1 MCGME
6 YRLKKGSVYEG
17 KVEKVDF
24 PNKAT
29 VWVTDEDGHKEKA
42 IVKNAIPGQTVRFCV
57 NKKRKGHC
65 EGRLMEVVEKSP
77 LETNPA
83 CPHFGK
89 CGGCTYQTVA
99 YEEQLK
105 IKSAQVEKLL
115 SEVVSGE
122 LPFEGIIGS
131 PVTEEYRNK
140 MEFSFGDEY
149 KDGPLALG
157 LHKRNSMYDIVPVT
171 ECKIIDE
178 DYRKILTCV
187 QDYAIEKEL
196 PFLHKLSHEG
206 YLRHL
211 LVRKSVKTGQ
221 ILVDIVTTTQ
231 IEHDFTELVNRLTSI
246 EYKGTLTGV
255 LHTFNDS
262 LADAVINEKTELL
275 YGQDYIEEELLGL
288 RFKITPFSFF
298 QTNSLGAEV
307 LYSKAREYVLSGG
320 FGDVAGVD
328 DTGAASA
335 VGNSDAAVTAKAA
348 GNVEVQGNAGSKPVI
363 YDLYT
368 GTGTIAQMLSP
379 VASKVIGVE
388 IVAEAVEAAKKNAA
402 QNGLTN
408 CEFIADD
415 VLKALDNIEIK
426 PDFIVLDPPRDG
438 IHPKALEK
446 IIDYGVDR
454 MVYISC
460 KPTSLARDLVTLQER
475 GYKVEKCCCVD
486 MFPNTV
492 HVETVVLLSKG
503 AKGPVD
509 LCSARTEVERRLVD
523 SKKVKVDFSLEDMD
537 LSEFKGK
544 ATYEQIKAYV
554 LEQTGLKVSSLYI
567 AQIKKKCGLDVGEN
581 FNLPKS
587 ENAKQPQ
594 CTPDKEEAIMQA
606 FKHFGIV

>member
-29 VWVTDEDGHKEKA
+29 VWVTDEDGQKEKA

-196 PFLHKLSHEG
+196 PFQHKLSHEG

-460 KPTSLARDLVTLQER
+460 KPTSLARDLITLQDR

-486 MFPNTV
+486 MFPNTG
-492 HVETVVLLSKG
+492 HVETVCLLSKLYE
-503 AKGPVD
+503 AKHHVN
-509 LCSARTEVERRLVD
+509 VRL
-523 SKKVKVDFSLEDMD
+523 DMD
-537 LSEFKGK
+537 ELDITSAESK
-544 ATYEQIKAYV
+544 ATYEEIKSYV
-554 LEQTGLKVSSLYI
+554 AEHNEGMKVSNLYI
-567 AQIKKKCGLDVGEN
+567 AQVKAKYGIIEREN
-581 FNLPKS
+581 YNKPKS
-587 ENAKQPQ
+587 DDTRQPK
-594 CTPDKEEAIMQA
+594 CPNEKEEAIVDAMEH
-606 FKHFGIV
+606 FKMI

>member
-29 VWVTDEDGHKEKA
+29 VWVTDDDGQKEKA

-196 PFLHKLSHEG
+196 PFQHKLSHEG

-231 IEHDFTELVNRLTSI
+231 IEHDFTELVNRLISI

-275 YGQDYIEEELLGL
+275 YGHDYIEEELLGL

-320 FGDVAGVD
+320 FGDVDGVD
-328 DTGAASA
+328 GAGAASA
-335 VGNSDAAVTAKAA
+335 A
-348 GNVEVQGNAGSKPVI
+348 GNAGDKPVI

-486 MFPNTV
+486 MFPNTG
-492 HVETVVLLSKG
+492 HAETVVLLSQQK
-503 AKGPVD
+503 PDDTIEID
-509 LCSARTEVERRLVD
+509 LDLDELDATSAEL
-523 SKKVKVDFSLEDMD
+523 
-537 LSEFKGK
+537 K
-544 ATYEQIKAYV
+544 ATYQEIKDYV
-554 LEQTGLKVSSLYI
+554 LKEFGLKVSSLYI
-567 AQIKKKCGLDVGEN
+567 SQVKRKCGIEVGEN
-581 FNLPKS
+581 YNLPKS
-587 ENAKQPQ
+587 ENARVPQ
-594 CTPDKEEAIMQA
+594 CPKEKEDAIKAALKYFAM
-606 FKHFGIV
+606 I

>member
-29 VWVTDEDGHKEKA
+29 VWVTDEDGQKKKA

-187 QDYAIEKEL
+187 QNYAIEKEL
-196 PFLHKLSHEG
+196 PFQHKLSHEG

-320 FGDVAGVD
+320 FGDV
-328 DTGAASA
+328 
-335 VGNSDAAVTAKAA
+335 
-348 GNVEVQGNAGSKPVI
+348 AGSKPVI

-486 MFPNTV
+486 MFPNTG
-492 HVETVVLLSKG
+492 HVETVVLLSQQK
-503 AKGPVD
+503 PDDTIEID
-509 LCSARTEVERRLVD
+509 LDLDELDATSAEL
-523 SKKVKVDFSLEDMD
+523 
-537 LSEFKGK
+537 K
-544 ATYEQIKAYV
+544 ATYQEIKDYV
-554 LEQTGLKVSSLYI
+554 LKEFGLKVSSLYI
-567 AQIKKKCGLDVGEN
+567 SQVKRKCGIEVGEN
-581 FNLPKS
+581 YNLSKS
-587 ENAKQPQ
+587 ENTRVSQ
-594 CTPDKEEAIMQA
+594 CPKEKEEATKAILKYYAMILRISMISRRNNRREK
-606 FKHFGIV
+606 FFWELFPIIKKVYGKCINHMV

>member
-29 VWVTDEDGHKEKA
+29 VWVTDEDGQKEKA

-99 YEEQLK
+99 YKEQLK
-105 IKSAQVEKLL
+105 IKSTQVEKLL
-115 SEVVSGE
+115 REVVSGE

-196 PFLHKLSHEG
+196 PFQHKLSHEG

-320 FGDVAGVD
+320 FGDV
-328 DTGAASA
+328 
-335 VGNSDAAVTAKAA
+335 
-348 GNVEVQGNAGSKPVI
+348 AGSKPVI

-486 MFPNTV
+486 MFPNTG
-492 HVETVVLLSKG
+492 HVETVVLLSQQK
-503 AKGPVD
+503 PDDTIEID
-509 LCSARTEVERRLVD
+509 LDLDELDATSAEL
-523 SKKVKVDFSLEDMD
+523 
-537 LSEFKGK
+537 K
-544 ATYEQIKAYV
+544 ATYQEIKDYV
-554 LEQTGLKVSSLYI
+554 LKEFGLKVSNLYI
-567 AQIKKKCGLDVGEN
+567 SQIKRKCGIEVGAN
-581 FNLPKS
+581 YNLPKT
-587 ENAKQPQ
+587 ENPKVPQ
-594 CTPDKEEAIMQA
+594 CPKEKEEAIKAALKYFAM
-606 FKHFGIV
+606 I

>member
-29 VWVTDEDGHKEKA
+29 VWVTDEDGQKEKA

-99 YEEQLK
+99 YKEQLK
-105 IKSAQVEKLL
+105 IKSTQVEKLL
-115 SEVVSGE
+115 REVVSGE

-157 LHKRNSMYDIVPVT
+157 LHKRNSMYDI
-171 ECKIIDE
+171 IDE

-196 PFLHKLSHEG
+196 PFQHKLSHEG

-246 EYKGTLTGV
+246 EYNGTLTGV

-320 FGDVAGVD
+320 FGDV
-328 DTGAASA
+328 
-335 VGNSDAAVTAKAA
+335 
-348 GNVEVQGNAGSKPVI
+348 AGSKPVI

-486 MFPNTV
+486 MFPNTG
-492 HVETVVLLSKG
+492 HVETVILLSRK
-503 AKGPVD
+503 APDAEIKVRLD
-509 LCSARTEVERRLVD
+509 MSELDITSAE
-523 SKKVKVDFSLEDMD
+523 S
-537 LSEFKGK
+537 K
-544 ATYEQIKAYV
+544 ATYKEIQEYV
-554 LEQTGLKVSSLYI
+554 QNKYDLHVTNLYI
-567 AQIKKKCGLDVGEN
+567 AQVKREFGIIERENYNTGEG
-581 FNLPKS
+581 K
-587 ENAKQPQ
+587 AKVPQ
-594 CTPDKEEAIMQA
+594 VTAEKREAIIDALKYFQM
-606 FKHFGIV
+606 IE

>member
-29 VWVTDEDGHKEKA
+29 VWVTDEDGQKEKA

-77 LETNPA
+77 LETSPA

-89 CGGCTYQTVA
+89 CGGCTYQAVA

-196 PFLHKLSHEG
+196 PFQHKLSHEG

-320 FGDVAGVD
+320 FGDVAG
-328 DTGAASA
+328 
-335 VGNSDAAVTAKAA
+335 
-348 GNVEVQGNAGSKPVI
+348 SKPVI

-460 KPTSLARDLVTLQER
+460 KPTSLARDLITLQER

-486 MFPNTV
+486 MFPNTG
-492 HVETVVLLSKG
+492 HVESTVLLQRRG
-503 AKGPVD
+503 ADP
-509 LCSARTEVERRLVD
+509 A
-523 SKKVKVDFSLEDMD
+523 
-537 LSEFKGK
+537 
-544 ATYEQIKAYV
+544 
-554 LEQTGLKVSSLYI
+554 
-567 AQIKKKCGLDVGEN
+567 
-581 FNLPKS
+581 
-587 ENAKQPQ
+587 
-594 CTPDKEEAIMQA
+594 
-606 FKHFGIV
+606 H

>member
-29 VWVTDEDGHKEKA
+29 VWVTDEDGQKEKA

-196 PFLHKLSHEG
+196 PFQHKLSHEG

-246 EYKGTLTGV
+246 EYKGTLVGV

-320 FGDVAGVD
+320 FGDVAGAAG
-328 DTGAASA
+328 TMAASVA
-335 VGNSDAAVTAKAA
+335 WNSDVTETVNVA
-348 GNVEVQGNAGSKPVI
+348 GNVSDNGNSGSKPVI

-402 QNGLTN
+402 QNGLAN

-486 MFPNTV
+486 MFPNTG
-492 HVETVVLLSKG
+492 HVETVVLFG
-503 AKGPVD
+503 
-509 LCSARTEVERRLVD
+509 RE
-523 SKKVKVDFSLEDMD
+523 KVDGYVDINLDVEKI
-537 LSEFKGK
+537 EGK
-544 ATYEQIKAYV
+544 AGRATYKEISEYVQEKYGLHVPNLYIGQIKS
-554 LEQTGLKVSSLYI
+554 KVGIDKRKNYNIGS
-567 AQIKKKCGLDVGEN
+567 GEGRV
-581 FNLPKS
+581 PTCPP
-587 ENAKQPQ
+587 E
-594 CTPDKEEAIMQA
+594 KEEAIMDA
-606 FKHFGIV
+606 FRHFRLI

>member
-1 MCGME
+1 M
-6 YRLKKGSVYEG
+6 KKGQIRTGVVRNV
-17 KVEKVDF
+17 KF
-24 PNKAT
+24 PNRAM
-29 VWVTDEDGHKEKA
+29 VVLEPLEGAADGEE
-42 IVKNAIPGQTVRFCV
+42 ICEVKGALPGQKISVVITKV
-57 NKKRKGHC
+57 RKGKG
-65 EGRLMEVVEKSP
+65 EGRLKEILEKSP
-77 LETNPA
+77 IETVSVENGG
-83 CPHFGK
+83 CPHFNI
-89 CGGCTYQTVA
+89 CGGCSYISMP
-99 YEEQLK
+99 YEESLK
-105 IKSAQVEKLL
+105 IKENQVRELL
-115 SEVVSGE
+115 EPVLSKQQSVCQIE
-122 LPFEGIIGS
+122 PIRQS
-131 PVTEEYRNK
+131 PVYYGYRNK

-196 PFLHKLSHEG
+196 PFQHKLSHEG

-320 FGDVAGVD
+320 FGDV
-328 DTGAASA
+328 
-335 VGNSDAAVTAKAA
+335 
-348 GNVEVQGNAGSKPVI
+348 AGSKPVI

-486 MFPNTV
+486 MFPNTG
-492 HVETVVLLSKG
+492 HVETVVLMQY
-503 AKGPVD
+503 
-509 LCSARTEVERRLVD
+509 C
-523 SKKVKVDFSLEDMD
+523 
-537 LSEFKGK
+537 GK
-544 ATYEQIKAYV
+544 
-554 LEQTGLKVSSLYI
+554 
-567 AQIKKKCGLDVGEN
+567 
-581 FNLPKS
+581 
-587 ENAKQPQ
+587 
-594 CTPDKEEAIMQA
+594 
-606 FKHFGIV
+606 

>member
-29 VWVTDEDGHKEKA
+29 VWVTDEDGQKEKA

-196 PFLHKLSHEG
+196 PFQHKLSHEG

-320 FGDVAGVD
+320 FGDVAGSD
-328 DTGAASA
+328 GTGAASVA
-335 VGNSDAAVTAKAA
+335 GNSDVTETVNVT
-348 GNVEVQGNAGSKPVI
+348 GNVSTSGNAGSKPVI

-486 MFPNTV
+486 MFPNTG
-492 HVETVVLLSKG
+492 HVETVTMLQRKN
-503 AKGPVD
+503 
-509 LCSARTEVERRLVD
+509 T
-523 SKKVKVDFSLEDMD
+523 
-537 LSEFKGK
+537 
-544 ATYEQIKAYV
+544 
-554 LEQTGLKVSSLYI
+554 
-567 AQIKKKCGLDVGEN
+567 
-581 FNLPKS
+581 
-587 ENAKQPQ
+587 
-594 CTPDKEEAIMQA
+594 
-606 FKHFGIV
+606 